1 MENLSTNAKNTWC
14 PGCGN
19 FGILAA
25 TKQAFNELEEKG
37 IKKEDIAITGGIG
50 CHAKIIDY
58 LNVNSFYSLHGRP
71 IPPASGIKLAN
82 DNLKVLAFGG
92 DGDTYNEGIS
102 HLIHAAKRNT
112 DITVVVHEN
121 RNFALTTGQFTGT
134 SPEGFKGGSTPEGS
148 VEEPFNPLAL
158 MMASEASYI
167 ARGYSSDINQLKELL
182 VGAIEHEGFSYV
194 EVLQPCVIWLDTT
207 EDYREKVYKLEDHDP
222 TDKEAAEKK
231 IKEWDYHNDAKIP
244 TGLFY
249 KEDREVFEKELYRGH
264 KLGDHLKEDKT
275 KEILKVLE

>member
-1 MENLSTNAKNTWC
+1 MENLSTNTKNTWC

-37 IKKEDIAITGGIG
+37 VKKENIAITGGIG

-71 IPPASGIKLAN
+71 IPPASGIRLAN
-82 DNLKVLAFGG
+82 DDLKVVAFSG

-112 DITVVVHEN
+112 DITVVIHEN

-134 SPEGFKGGSTPEGS
+134 SPEGFEGGSTPEGS
-148 VEEPFNPLAL
+148 IEEPFNPLNL
-158 MMASEASYI
+158 MMASNASFI
-167 ARGYSSDINQLKELL
+167 ARGYTGDISQLKELL
-182 VGAIEHEGFSYV
+182 VQGIEHEGFSYI
-194 EVLQPCVIWLDTT
+194 EVLQPCIIWLDTT
-207 EDYREKVYKLEDHDP
+207 GDYKERVYKLEDHDV

-231 IKEWDYHNDAKIP
+231 IKEWDYINDAKIP

-249 KEDREVFEKELYRGH
+249 KEDRDVFEKELYRGH
-264 KLGDHLKEDKT
+264 KLGDHKKKDKVDQ
-275 KEILKVLE
+275 ILKVLK

>member
-19 FGILAA
+19 FALLAA

-37 IKKEDIAITGGIG
+37 LKKENIAITGGIG

-71 IPPASGIKLAN
+71 IPPASGIRLAN
-82 DNLKVLAFGG
+82 ENLKVVAFGG

-148 VEEPFNPLAL
+148 IEKPFNPLAL
-158 MMASEASYI
+158 MMSSNASYI
-167 ARGYSSDINQLKELL
+167 ARGYTGNINQLKDLL
-182 VGAIEHEGFSYV
+182 VGAVEHEGFSYI

-207 EDYREKVYKLEDHDP
+207 KDYSERVYKLEDHDSS
-222 TDKEAAEKK
+222 DKEKAEEK
-231 IKEWDYHNDAKIP
+231 IKEWNYDNEAKIP

-249 KEDREVFEKELYRGH
+249 KEDREVFEQELYRGH
-264 KLGDHLKEDKT
+264 KLGDHYKEDK
-275 KEILKVLE
+275 KEEILNVLK